1 MAHFVPPSGPARFR
15 LTSGS
20 LAVGMGLR
28 VDRAE
33 RVELL
38 VFFEVVGCDA
48 GALDL
53 LVEGWVLEV
62 VVFGEAAVGGAGAF
76 GATTAEGAGRAVT
89 STLLVTVTWP
99 PALLDPQ
106 ATAAHGS
113 RQAAAIAATRRVT
126 ACEGCALTGSS

>member
-33 RVELL
+33 RVEPL

-53 LVEGWVLEV
+53 LVEAWVLEV
-62 VVFGEAAVGGAGAF
+62 VVFGEAAVGGAF

-99 PALLDPQ
+99 PALLDPH

-113 RQAAAIAATRRVT
+113 RQAAASAATRRVT